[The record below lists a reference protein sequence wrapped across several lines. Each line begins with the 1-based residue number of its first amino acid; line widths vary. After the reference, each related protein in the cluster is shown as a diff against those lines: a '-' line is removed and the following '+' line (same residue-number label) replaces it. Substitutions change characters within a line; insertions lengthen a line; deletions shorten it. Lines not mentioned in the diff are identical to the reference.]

1 MYINEIVS
9 ELNKNG
15 IKTYE
20 VVNPN
25 YGELT
30 DGSIDLGENYYLQVG
45 RDYICLNQS
54 SGVGKNFTVRQV
66 ATFEFE
72 QNLSGQWG
80 DLFFHIRDCLD
91 HRKLKKKK

>member
-9 ELNKNG
+9 DLNKNG
-15 IKTYE
+15 IKTFE
-20 VVNPN
+20 VTEPN
-25 YGELT
+25 YGELI
-30 DGSIDLGENYYLQVG
+30 DGTIDLGQNCYLQVG
-45 RDYICLNQS
+45 RHYICLNQS
-54 SGVGKNFTVRQV
+54 SGVGKNFNVRQV

-91 HRKLKKKK
+91 PRKRKTKK